1 MAGIK
6 IADLPSVT
14 SSLAADDRIP
24 ISRSGVTYQL
34 VGELFIPT
42 GTIIAFAS
50 DSVTPP
56 GGWLYC
62 DGAPYSTT
70 AFSRLNGV
78 IGTKYNVTTPPTGQ
92 FRVPDLRGRFIRG
105 YATVAA
111 GGIDTAA
118 FGAWQDDALQG
129 HIHNASSV
137 SNSSD
142 AGHAHSIVSSSSP
155 PASLAEL
162 TNALFDRGGV
172 VAQKTGKQDRGNGG
186 YYLATTGYAS
196 ITTNTSTSIGNPL
209 SDGSSGTPRTS
220 TETRPRNI
228 AVYYYIKY

>member
-6 IADLPSVT
+6 IADLPGVT

-24 ISRSGVTYQL
+24 ISRGGVTYQM

-78 IGTKYNVTTPPTGQ
+78 IGTKFNVTNPGTGL

-111 GGIDTAA
+111 GGIATAA
-118 FGAWQDDALQG
+118 FGAQQDDAFQG
-129 HIHNASSV
+129 HYHSAS
-137 SNSSD
+137 
-142 AGHAHSIVSSSSP
+142 
-155 PASLAEL
+155 
-162 TNALFDRGGV
+162 
-172 VAQKTGKQDRGNGG
+172 
-186 YYLATTGYAS
+186 TTGYTANGEGGTGTGS
-196 ITTNTSTSIGNPL
+196 ANSRLSGGLAPNTTVTSPTT
-209 SDGSSGTPRTS
+209 DGTNGTPRTAS
-220 TETRPRNI
+220 ETRPRNI